1 MKCEFCNRT
10 MKQGDILHGVKH
22 GRLTTTG
29 FKSDRDAAVTVI
41 CGPCGNII
49 LNVVHAKYDPA
60 KPSYPALYRVYEELT
75 ACMKNG
81 YKLIQAISKLPSSD
95 IAAIK
100 RLTTIYKQAN

>member
-10 MKQGDILHGVKH
+10 LKQGDILHGIKH
-22 GRLTTTG
+22 GTLTSTG

-41 CGPCGNII
+41 CGSCGTEI
-49 LNVVHAKYDPA
+49 LNVVHGKYDPA
-60 KPSYPALYRVYEELT
+60 KPSYSALYRIYEELT
-75 ACMKNG
+75 CCMKNG

-100 RLTTIYKQAN
+100 RLTTICKSSK